1 MRGEIERPAYR
12 RKVCLRG
19 VPALV
24 YASSVGACSQG
35 LRFQVLHTD
44 DAAKARIDFATL
56 LCRVTTGSC
65 VG

>member
-1 MRGEIERPAYR
+1 M
-12 RKVCLRG
+12 
-19 VPALV
+19 PALV

-44 DAAKARIDFATL
+44 DAAKARIDLATL
-56 LCRVTTGSC
+56 LCRVTGSC